1 MNRLIDIIII
11 LCTLTIVSACKDED
25 EEETIVWGDR
35 TVIVYLSGEN
45 SLSSVVATD
54 IEEMKRG
61 SRLIGNNNLVV
72 YVDRS
77 YKSELPWLARIRDG
91 QITDSVSVADIG
103 IDKRD
108 VDSSDP
114 TVMKAVLHYAV
125 RHYPARRDYGL
136 VLWGHSTGW
145 LSSDF
150 SARRTR
156 AYGIDNG
163 HNSLSNTGNWMTIPD
178 LQRVLSTVPHLKFI
192 FADCCNFMCLES
204 LYELRNVAD
213 YIIGSPAEI
222 PEAGAFYT
230 DVVPALF
237 ESTTFAVSILNKYRP
252 AEDIC
257 PPLAV
262 VKTSEMENVAH
273 ATRNILQTIKEDM
286 RDSYPDM
293 TGIIHY
299 YNTNAKNGYLPEY
312 NIFYDAGDFFRHH
325 APEGD
330 YRQWKESLNRA
341 VVGKTMATRWETDKV
356 WSVFYSDFT
365 MTEDNYHGV
374 SMFVPQDPSK
384 GNYANF
390 NQEIRKLAW
399 YHAVNPENNN

>member
-114 TVMKAVLHYAV
+114 TVMKAVLLYAI

-222 PEAGAFYT
+222 P
-230 DVVPALF
+230 
-237 ESTTFAVSILNKYRP
+237 
-252 AEDIC
+252 
-257 PPLAV
+257 
-262 VKTSEMENVAH
+262 
-273 ATRNILQTIKEDM
+273 
-286 RDSYPDM
+286 
-293 TGIIHY
+293 
-299 YNTNAKNGYLPEY
+299 
-312 NIFYDAGDFFRHH
+312 
-325 APEGD
+325 
-330 YRQWKESLNRA
+330 
-341 VVGKTMATRWETDKV
+341 
-356 WSVFYSDFT
+356 
-365 MTEDNYHGV
+365 
-374 SMFVPQDPSK
+374 
-384 GNYANF
+384 
-390 NQEIRKLAW
+390 
-399 YHAVNPENNN
+399 